1 MGRLGTVKQKLMKLF
16 DEVADATWPAV
27 GTCWPSD
34 SKPVAMT
41 FGSRVSELWG
51 SLSLPPAA
59 AVEDAAATEAVA
71 VAAATLDDAAS
82 LFPPPKPPKPPF
94 PP

>member
-41 FGSRVSELWG
+41 FGSRVSELWA
-51 SLSLPPAA
+51 SPPAA

-71 VAAATLDDAAS
+71 VAAATLDEAAS
-82 LFPPPKPPKPPF
+82 LLPPPKPPKPPF